1 MSGKRLYFYL
11 SWHKE
16 RTGFF
21 LQIDF
26 NIRYHH
32 NAWGNSGLLSLFW
45 VTLMSTSE
53 KSTEV

>member
-1 MSGKRLYFYL
+1 MSGKRLYFIFL
-11 SWHKE
+11 GTRKE
-16 RTGFF
+16 QVF
-21 LQIDF
+21 LQIDC